1 MVPALPLMFTGAF
14 LLLSSLVNTLRLSL
28 IRNRFFLL
36 FFTTTP
42 MTATL
47 NNFQTLTTVTLPNGK
62 WSTISTAVLCL
73 ACDEST
79 KGNVADAKHWMAAY
93 YALKEAMGN

>member
-1 MVPALPLMFTGAF
+1 
-14 LLLSSLVNTLRLSL
+14 
-28 IRNRFFLL
+28 
-36 FFTTTP
+36 

-47 NNFQTLTTVTLPNGK
+47 NNLQTLTTVTLPNGK

-79 KGNVADAKHWMAAY
+79 KGNIDDAKHWMAAY